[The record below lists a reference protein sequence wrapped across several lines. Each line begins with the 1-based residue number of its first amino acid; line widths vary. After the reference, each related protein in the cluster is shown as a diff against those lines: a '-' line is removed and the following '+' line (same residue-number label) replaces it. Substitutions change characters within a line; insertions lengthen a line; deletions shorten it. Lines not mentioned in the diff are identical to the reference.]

1 MNNQKRWLPAWATVS
16 SVLAEGFNVAASAT
30 VGFVG
35 WFGWLLA
42 LLARLICSLA
52 HLLFA
57 TARGHG
63 ELCLFRLLFAAGR
76 LLYAEREK
84 EARRRAA
91 NRAAPGDL

>member
-1 MNNQKRWLPAWATVS
+1 MNNQKRRLPARATVS
-16 SVLAEGFNVAASAT
+16 SFLAEFFLMSPQARH
-30 VGFVG
+30 GFVV
-35 WFGWLLA
+35 GWLLA

-52 HLLFA
+52 RLLFA